1 MHGEP
6 ARVLRAREARH
17 APRLGRVPLP
27 GVPPVH
33 DEPEGAVGL
42 AEGAPRLVGVKLGS
56 GLGLGLGFGLGL
68 GLGLGLALG

>member
-1 MHGEP
+1 M
-6 ARVLRAREARH
+6 
-17 APRLGRVPLP
+17 
-27 GVPPVH
+27 H

>member
-1 MHGEP
+1 MHREP

-17 APRLGRVPLP
+17 APRAGRVSLP

-42 AEGAPRLVGVKLGS
+42 AEGAPRLVGVKLG
-56 GLGLGLGFGLGL
+56 LGLGFRLGFGLGL
-68 GLGLGLALG
+68 GLGLGLG